1 MGSRR
6 QGAQLNSHSRQP
18 PENRMP
24 ALDINMIESLSREL
38 HPPHTNLMAETEVC
52 PWTLFLTMG
61 LTLLKGLMPHV
72 PQMLPLLV
80 TDPEMRSRAEE
91 TFMSPEFQE
100 NIEQYFVENIKS
112 DIQAP
117 LNRQIIKSSE
127 TIMYMVKL
135 MNNFF
140 DYFMG
145 GASAALSGALTGN
158 GVDQTDDMPR
168 SGSGSGLNIAG
179 FDIMQGLEFIRTLYN
194 LSK

>member
-6 QGAQLNSHSRQP
+6 QGSEMGSHSREQ

-52 PWTLFLTMG
+52 PWTLFLTMS

-72 PQMLPLLV
+72 PQMLPFLII
-80 TDPEMRSRAEE
+80 D
-91 TFMSPEFQE
+91 PEFQE
-100 NIEQYFVENIKS
+100 NIEEYFVNNIKT
-112 DIQAP
+112 DVQAP

-127 TIMYMVKL
+127 TIMYIVKL

-145 GASAALSGALTGN
+145 GAGAALADGFGN
-158 GVDQTDDMPR
+158 SVDNTDNMPR
-168 SGSGSGLNIAG
+168 SGLEVGGL
-179 FDIMQGLEFIRTLYN
+179 DVMQVLDFMRTLYN
-194 LSK
+194 LTK

>member
-1 MGSRR
+1 
-6 QGAQLNSHSRQP
+6 
-18 PENRMP
+18 MP

-38 HPPHTNLMAETEVC
+38 HPTGGLMSETEVC
-52 PWTLFLTMG
+52 PWTLFLTMS

-100 NIEQYFVENIKS
+100 NIEQYFVENIKA

-117 LNRQIIKSSE
+117 VNKQILRSSE
-127 TIMYMVKL
+127 TIMYIVKL
-135 MNNFF
+135 INNFF

-145 GASAALSGALTGN
+145 GASAALAGSMMNGN
-158 GVDQTDDMPR
+158 SVDQTDNMPR
-168 SGSGSGLNIAG
+168 ASSGINIGG
-179 FDIMQGLEFIRTLYN
+179 FDMFQILDFMRTMYN
-194 LSK
+194 LAK